1 MGRWGLRQIAK
12 LCVLVWVM
20 AACAPTLPPLPL
32 EVPTTAEATLIL
44 RTLASPLATPR
55 SPGTATPAPA
65 TPSMAVTSATPAPS
79 ATPFYYTVTES
90 DTLARIAERFGVSI
104 AALQAANGDLPAR
117 LVYPGQVLLIPAE
130 RDRPVTAT
138 LARYLLTATPG
149 IQSLPAPACYHTPVD
164 EVVCLGW
171 AANAESAAP
180 LTGITIQVELID
192 ATGQVVTRRAASLP
206 QATIL
211 PGQRA
216 AYAVRFQA
224 PPSFASARAGLL
236 GDSLPGEASLPVVP
250 LTVSEP
256 TLTIDGGLIRLA
268 GQVRHA
274 GPTPVGNL
282 LVIGVLYDDADRIT
296 GLRIERPEGTLI
308 PGAALA
314 VDMLITPLA
323 VGTTRAALYAEGRLT
338 PAPDM
343 YRPDR

>member
-1 MGRWGLRQIAK
+1 MGRWGLREIAK

-44 RTLASPLATPR
+44 RTLASPPATPR
-55 SPGTATPAPA
+55 TPGTATPAPA
-65 TPSMAVTSATPAPS
+65 TPSAAATSAAPAPS

-130 RDRPVTAT
+130 RDRPATAT

-149 IQSLPAPACYHTPVD
+149 IQPLPAPACYRTPAD

-171 AANAESAAP
+171 AANAESVAP
-180 LTGITIQVELID
+180 LISVTIQVELID
-192 ATGQVVTRRAASLP
+192 ATGQAVNRRAASLP
-206 QATIL
+206 QAAIL

-224 PPSFASARAGLL
+224 PPSFVSARAGLL

-250 LTVSEP
+250 LTISEP
-256 TLTIDGGLIRLA
+256 TLTTDSGLIRLA
-268 GQVRHA
+268 GQVRHD
-274 GPTPVGNL
+274 GPAPVGDL

-296 GLRIERPEGTLI
+296 GLRIERPEGTLA
-308 PGAALA
+308 PGATLA

-323 VGTTRAALYAEGRLT
+323 AGTTRAALYAEGR
-338 PAPDM
+338 PIPEPIAEGE
-343 YRPDR
+343 